1 MSGREDREA
10 SSTTIEMYLFGSA
23 MARLPCR
30 PRPGRPLA
38 GGGGEE
44 GRELART
51 KQMCSQL
58 RGDESVEPAKEKED
72 GESVSLQR
80 VVCSTSDGR
89 LQRVR

>member
-1 MSGREDREA
+1 
-10 SSTTIEMYLFGSA
+10 
-23 MARLPCR
+23 
-30 PRPGRPLA
+30 
-38 GGGGEE
+38 
-44 GRELART
+44 
-51 KQMCSQL
+51 MCSQL